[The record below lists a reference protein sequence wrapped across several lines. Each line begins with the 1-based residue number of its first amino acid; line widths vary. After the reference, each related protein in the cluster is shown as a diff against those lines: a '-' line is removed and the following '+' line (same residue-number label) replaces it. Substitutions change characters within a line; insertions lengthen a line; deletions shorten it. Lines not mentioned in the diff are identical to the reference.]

1 MKNIENQMKKNE
13 IFERSSKNKD
23 LDQNLEKLPFIT
35 IIGKYDHILGPK
47 ALYSPIEHKEENFIK
62 NLIRDALNTK
72 NKYVILSHNSFYT
85 QICKVKIRD
94 DNARGRKQL
103 YAIILI
109 RHIEKPL
116 IPKVHFK
123 KIEKLFHKLGSHRIL
138 KDKTS
143 VFKQFS
149 KDIQETYFNKDEL
162 IPLESANLKVR
173 SGVNTIQGFC
183 ELIKE
188 EKENGKKLSDDMVID
203 YINLMLD
210 SCDEIM
216 KALKESLQSSFKG

>member
-1 MKNIENQMKKNE
+1 MKNKVKSNHIFNFEGKN
-13 IFERSSKNKD
+13 NKLGD
-23 LDQNLEKLPFIT
+23 YLEKLPFII

-47 ALYSPIEHKEENFIK
+47 ALYSPIEHKKDNFIK
-62 NLIRDALNTK
+62 NLLRDALNTK
-72 NKYVILSHNSFYT
+72 NKFVILSHNNFYT
-85 QICKVKIRD
+85 QICKIKIRD
-94 DNARGRKQL
+94 KNARGRKQL
-103 YAIILI
+103 YAIILL

-116 IPKVHFK
+116 LPKVHLT
-123 KIEKLFHKLGSHRIL
+123 KIESLFRKLGAHRIL
-138 KDKTS
+138 KDQAS

-149 KDIQETYFNKDEL
+149 QDIQESYFNKDEL

-188 EKENGKKLSDDMVID
+188 EKENGNKLSDDMVIN
-203 YINLMLD
+203 YVNLMLD

-216 KALKESLQSSFKG
+216 DALEENLQSSFQG